1 MAPTERTSPD
11 PDTATGTPDVTTPAV
26 GTEDK
31 VSGSNPGAESATDAG
46 SPSPVR
52 TGWVVAAFLL
62 FWPLAIPALR
72 ASVRTAEANG
82 SGHHKDARRSSQR
95 TLDWSLG
102 AVCTGAFGLLAVVLA
117 VALAPAYI
125 TPGMVHRAEAYV
137 PALVEAVTGVR
148 VGGTE
153 APVLADPEE
162 TTDQDDRDAVGQG
175 DEVAGGLDADRGDD
189 DGGAGAP
196 DETLPGGPGADGTE
210 IRDLAVGDCFDTTG
224 LLGQTVLYTVPAVPC
239 TEPHG
244 GEVFAETELG
254 DEVGEGGALAD
265 GGALLD
271 AANAFCLEQFKTF
284 VGVPYGDSELLYW
297 PIGPSEQSWAEGD
310 RRIACVVESPEDV
323 TGTLEAAGR

>member
-11 PDTATGTPDVTTPAV
+11 PDDTA
-26 GTEDK
+26 GTEE
-31 VSGSNPGAESATDAG
+31 VATHAEGTVQAEGTEAG

-72 ASVRTAEANG
+72 ASVRTAQANG

-117 VALAPAYI
+117 VALAPTYV

-137 PALVEAVTGVR
+137 PPLVEAVTGVR

-153 APVLADPEE
+153 APVLADPDE
-162 TTDQDDRDAVGQG
+162 TTDQDDRDAVGQD

-189 DGGAGAP
+189 GGAGDP
-196 DETLPGGPGADGTE
+196 DATLPGGPEADGTE

-224 LLGQTVLYTVPAVPC
+224 LLGQTVLYTVPVVPC
-239 TEPHG
+239 AEPHG

-254 DEVGEGGALAD
+254 DEAGEGGALAD

-310 RRIACVVESPEDV
+310 RRIACVVESPVDV